1 MPDAI
6 PLTIPVAEDTV
17 ATDVLPL
24 VHTPPVVVLARVVA
38 EAAHT
43 LIVPVIAATVGSGL
57 TVTTAVTAVMQPAPL
72 VTV

>member
-6 PLTIPVAEDTV
+6 PLTTPVVDDTV

-24 VHTPPVVVLARVVA
+24 VHTPPDVVLARVVIDA
-38 EAAHT
+38 SHT
-43 LIVPVIAATVGSGL
+43 LIEPVIAATVGNGL
-57 TVTTAVTAVMQPAPL
+57 TVTTAVIDVIQPAPL